1 MHHIDPRRTPAG
13 RQRGKHGG
21 GLWGIKSDNLREQW
35 PRDIFGKN
43 DNDCRRCF
51 YANIPFPFI
60 LGISQGVVVD
70 GKSGTTGTTADNASS
85 GRKSPGC
92 GRTAGTASATEI
104 VYYMSFPTPDKY
116 IRGQA
121 PIGDP
126 VLFRHVLPALE
137 TSEDRFRRNEHS
149 SGYDFVFS
157 ETK

>member
-21 GLWGIKSDNLREQW
+21 GLWGIKSDNLWEQW
-35 PRDIFGKN
+35 PRDIFREN

-70 GKSGTTGTTADNASS
+70 GKSSTTGTTADNARS

-104 VYYMSFPTPDKY
+104 VYY
-116 IRGQA
+116 
-121 PIGDP
+121 
-126 VLFRHVLPALE
+126 
-137 TSEDRFRRNEHS
+137 EDRFRRNEHS

-157 ETK
+157 ETKQLPRWWNMVDTLS